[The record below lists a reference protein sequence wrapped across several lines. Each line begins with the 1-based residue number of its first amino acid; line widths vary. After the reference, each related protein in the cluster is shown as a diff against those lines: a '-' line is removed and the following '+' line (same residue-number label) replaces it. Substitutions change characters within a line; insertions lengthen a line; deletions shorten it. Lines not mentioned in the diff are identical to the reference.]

1 MEKDRNGILD
11 ILRVLCSMFIIMIH
25 TNNNNKLLF
34 FCANTVGRL
43 AVPIFMII
51 TGYYYFR
58 NPSSKKKKVTIKK
71 LLWLWFVWQVVYIP
85 RGILAVRNDS
95 SLDILAKFLKGFV
108 GSSIF
113 YSGSWYLIATVF
125 GLIIVDKLRLKKHYY
140 VMTSISL
147 FILLFDLFSTNYMY
161 VMPIGNS
168 MSHII
173 EVVNPHSTIIT
184 GVLWMSLS
192 LFIANNINSLKK
204 ICNVVTLM
212 TSFLLLVLEYC
223 FVHYNNFYSINND
236 MYFTLPIVVVVLF
249 VLLQKHT
256 YTMAYSH
263 SIYLRNLSSLVFF
276 AHFGVI
282 SLSKFINFQKF
293 SLALFIFVVILSFLV
308 SMVTIKLSRFQR
320 FKFIEYIY

>member
-1 MEKDRNGILD
+1 MCCGCRS
-11 ILRVLCSMFIIMIH
+11 R
-25 TNNNNKLLF
+25 
-34 FCANTVGRL
+34 
-43 AVPIFMII
+43 
-51 TGYYYFR
+51 
-58 NPSSKKKKVTIKK
+58 
-71 LLWLWFVWQVVYIP
+71 
-85 RGILAVRNDS
+85 
-95 SLDILAKFLKGFV
+95 
-108 GSSIF
+108 
-113 YSGSWYLIATVF
+113 YS
-125 GLIIVDKLRLKKHYY
+125 
-140 VMTSISL
+140 
-147 FILLFDLFSTNYMY
+147 
-161 VMPIGNS
+161 
-168 MSHII
+168 
-173 EVVNPHSTIIT
+173 
-184 GVLWMSLS
+184 
-192 LFIANNINSLKK
+192 NSLKK

-249 VLLQKHT
+249 VLVQKHT